1 MRWIGAA
8 SDVVRRLVRP
18 PRVVALTRHP
28 AGWFAVGR
36 RRLHDVVAWARYE
49 DGDVVG
55 LVASRRGLRPAV
67 GRAWRGYLP
76 AIPHSSSDVQLSPPA
91 VVAPVADLEAAVRSV
106 ADPWSPD
113 GQAVIYAR
121 LREAASVE
129 WASRALAEYAWD
141 PERFLRNHFALI
153 AEHWRP
159 AELDVEFAAGLASI
173 TKPPAPA
180 GMHEEKRP

>member
-1 MRWIGAA
+1 MKYV
-8 SDVVRRLVRP
+8 DVVRRLVRP

-36 RRLHDVVAWARYE
+36 RRLHDVVAWAQLE

-67 GRAWRGYLP
+67 GRGWRGYLP
-76 AIPHSSSDVQLSPPA
+76 AIAHSGRDVQVSPPA
-91 VVAPVADLEAAVRSV
+91 VVAPVADLEEAVRGV
-106 ADPWSPD
+106 ADPWSSD
-113 GQAVIYAR
+113 GQAVIYGR
-121 LREAASVE
+121 LCEAASVE
-129 WASRALAEYAWD
+129 WASRALAEYARD
-141 PERFLRNHFALI
+141 PKGFLRNHFALV

-159 AELDVEFAAGLASI
+159 AELDVEWRSGLASI

-180 GMHEEKRP
+180 GIHEEKRP